1 MIWVKLFSCNFC
13 VVMLKNTIKKAIS
26 LERGVVKIG
35 QLKME
40 NTLSILRTLI
50 ARGGSLS
57 VDKIIT
63 IKGEEL

>member
-1 MIWVKLFSCNFC
+1 
-13 VVMLKNTIKKAIS
+13 MLKNTIKKAIS

-57 VDKIIT
+57 VDKIKT